1 VRKLPPHY
9 SVALALLACCFVH
22 AQDTPAQGG
31 FLANQE
37 VRVTGLPTLT
47 APARDPAAVLAAAL
61 ETIFHDSE
69 VCCGN
74 KSVLQGA
81 VLSSD
86 PLSFKDLSTRLQ
98 GKYTLD
104 DGRRITVTAD
114 YVPASSIT
122 SSALL
127 LPLLKN
133 QTSLVEWKSHLYV
146 VYGAFYDEIRDSE
159 AGRIFEIHKL
169 YLLDLRFFDARRETI
184 FERKN
189 VDSNELQSLLILTLG
204 SQ

>member
-1 VRKLPPHY
+1 MKVPAR
-9 SVALALLACCFVH
+9 SSIAFVLLSSCFVR
-22 AQDTPAQGG
+22 AQDTPAQGR

-37 VRVTGLPTLT
+37 VHVTGLPTRT
-47 APARDPAAVLAAAL
+47 ATARDPGAVLAAAL
-61 ETIFHDSE
+61 ETILHDTE
-69 VCCGN
+69 LCCGN

-86 PLSFKDLSTRLQ
+86 PLSFKDLSARLQ
-98 GKYTLD
+98 GKYELD

-133 QTSLVEWKSHLYV
+133 QASLVAWKSHLYV
-146 VYGAFYDEIRDSE
+146 LDGAFYDEIQSSE
-159 AGRIFEIHKL
+159 EGRIFEIHKL
-169 YLLDLRFFDARRETI
+169 YLLDLRFSDAHRETA
-184 FERKN
+184 FERKT
-189 VDSNELQSLLILTLG
+189 VDSNELQALLILKVTP
-204 SQ
+204 Q

>member
-1 VRKLPPHY
+1 MKLPAH
-9 SVALALLACCFVH
+9 SSIAFVLLASCFVR
-22 AQDTPAQGG
+22 AQDTPAQGR

-37 VRVTGLPTLT
+37 VRVTGLPTRT
-47 APARDPAAVLAAAL
+47 ATARDRTAVLAAAL
-61 ETIFHDSE
+61 ETIFPDPE
-69 VCCGN
+69 LCCGN

-81 VLSSD
+81 VLSAD

-98 GKYTLD
+98 GKYELD
-104 DGRRITVTAD
+104 DNRRITVTAD

-133 QTSLVEWKSHLYV
+133 QASLVEWKSHLYV
-146 VYGAFYDEIRDSE
+146 LDGAFYDEIQSSE
-159 AGRIFEIHKL
+159 EGRIFEIHKL
-169 YLLDLRFFDARRETI
+169 YLLDLRFSDARRETT

-189 VDSNELQSLLILTLG
+189 VDSNELQALLILKVTP
-204 SQ
+204 Q

>member
-1 VRKLPPHY
+1 MRKLPAH
-9 SVALALLACCFVH
+9 SSLALLVLASSFIR
-22 AQDTPAQGG
+22 AQDTPAPSG
-31 FLANQE
+31 FFANQE
-37 VRVTGLPTLT
+37 VRVTGLPPRT
-47 APARDPAAVLAAAL
+47 ATARDPSAVLATAL
-61 ETIFHDSE
+61 ETIFHDPE

-81 VLSSD
+81 VLSAD
-86 PLSFKDLSTRLQ
+86 ALSSKDLSTRLQ
-98 GKYTLD
+98 GKYELD
-104 DGRRITVTAD
+104 DGRRIIVTAD
-114 YVPASSIT
+114 YVPAGSIT

-133 QTSLVEWKSHLYV
+133 QASLVEWKSHLYV
-146 VYGAFYDEIRDSE
+146 LDGAFYDEIRDSE

-169 YLLDLRFFDARRETI
+169 YLLDLRFSDARREIT

-189 VDSNELQSLLILTLG
+189 VDSNELQALLILKLR